1 VRARE
6 AHWSEELLL
15 LLEEMRRVLMFLTWQ
30 GTWWSGLASAHHF
43 ERPADSEGSR
53 AYANRQSM
61 LREAMVEKFRQ
72 CWAIVPAVVAAE
84 LDDNS
89 MLDMANTNGTL
100 TIEGPPPLAAED

>member
-1 VRARE
+1 
-6 AHWSEELLL
+6 
-15 LLEEMRRVLMFLTWQ
+15 
-30 GTWWSGLASAHHF
+30 
-43 ERPADSEGSR
+43 
-53 AYANRQSM
+53 M